1 MTREA
6 MRRKAKAVPEWLNS
20 PLWSTPPLASTPA
33 DPYGTDFSPPPA
45 PSPKPS
51 PSVPPPPMREQAVD
65 SYAGRGGEIREE
77 DGAGAALRAHLLADF
92 KAALSKKVVN
102 MGELRRLACLGVPD
116 GGGTDVRP
124 LVWKLLLGYLPT
136 ERSLWPYELEKKR
149 SQYSAYK
156 DEFLLNP
163 ESEIL
168 EQIDR
173 DVKRTHPDKSFFSA
187 KSNQESLRRIL
198 IIFSRLY
205 PSVRYVQGLNEVL
218 APLFYVLKND
228 LDTSNSTSAEADTFF
243 CFVELISG
251 FKNNYCKHLDNSLV
265 GIRSILSK
273 LSQLLKKHDEELWRH
288 MEVITKVYPQY
299 YAFRWIT
306 LLLTMEFSFN
316 VCIHIWDAM
325 LGDPEGPPDTLL
337 RICCAMLI
345 LVRKR
350 LLVGDFTANI
360 QLLQHY
366 PQTNI
371 DHLLHIANRLRG
383 TMPS

>member
-1 MTREA
+1 RFFFHTQ
-6 MRRKAKAVPEWLNS
+6 W
-20 PLWSTPPLASTPA
+20 
-33 DPYGTDFSPPPA
+33 F
-45 PSPKPS
+45 
-51 PSVPPPPMREQAVD
+51 
-65 SYAGRGGEIREE
+65 
-77 DGAGAALRAHLLADF
+77 HLLILF
-92 KAALSKKVVN
+92 INSIIPLL
-102 MGELRRLACLGVPD
+102 EL
-116 GGGTDVRP
+116 
-124 LVWKLLLGYLPT
+124 
-136 ERSLWPYELEKKR
+136 
-149 SQYSAYK
+149 Q
-156 DEFLLNP
+156 
-163 ESEIL
+163 
-168 EQIDR
+168 
-173 DVKRTHPDKSFFSA
+173 
-187 KSNQESLRRIL
+187 
-198 IIFSRLY
+198 
-205 PSVRYVQGLNEVL
+205 
-218 APLFYVLKND
+218 
-228 LDTSNSTSAEADTFF
+228 TSAEADTFF

-251 FKNNYCKHLDNSLV
+251 FKNNYCKHLDNSRV